1 MAALSPKS
9 QSTTD
14 SDISVGTLVKLESG
28 LRFIGGHQGDH
39 HLATDQI
46 GIVLEIH
53 DAPAGMSVMAG
64 ESAMIQWADG
74 SVKLY
79 SVKLLE
85 RVMS

>member
-9 QSTTD
+9 QSTTN
-14 SDISVGTLVKLESG
+14 SDISVGTLVKLETG
-28 LRFIGGHQGDH
+28 LRFVGGHQGDH
-39 HLATDQI
+39 HLAANQI

-74 SVKLY
+74 SIKLY